1 MDLPPLGPLIGSG
14 KEAEVFAAGELAVKL
29 YRATAAAPKLASF
42 REASV
47 LALVEAHGLPAPS
60 VRGVGQVDGRWGIA
74 MTRAEGPPLAET
86 MRLRPGQA
94 PAGLERMARLHG
106 AIHRHPGTHLGSLK
120 DRLAANIRRASGT
133 LGQPLARR
141 LLDALAALPEGDRL
155 CHGDFHPWNIL
166 GPPGR
171 ELVVDWLDACAGDPA
186 ADACRS
192 YVLMRPVAPALA
204 AAYVDAYAAATG
216 EGRDRILA
224 WLPVVA
230 AARLVEGVPDEIKG
244 LMAMA
249 RSESPP

>member
-1 MDLPPLGPLIGSG
+1 MELPPLGPLIGSG
-14 KEAEVFAAGELAVKL
+14 KEAEVFAAGELVVKL
-29 YRATAAAPKLASF
+29 YWATAAAPKPAALH
-42 REASV
+42 EASV
-47 LALVEAHGLPAPS
+47 LALIEAHGLPVPS

-74 MTRAEGPPLAET
+74 MTRADGPPLAEV
-86 MRLRPGQA
+86 MLRAPGEA
-94 PAGLERMARLHG
+94 AAGLDRMVRLHRE
-106 AIHRHPGTHLGSLK
+106 IHGRPGTHLAGLK
-120 DRLAANIRRASGT
+120 PRLAENIGRAAGT
-133 LGQPLARR
+133 LGRPLARQ
-141 LLDALAALPEGDRL
+141 LLDALAALPDGDRL

-171 ELVVDWLDACAGDPA
+171 EVVIDWPNACAGDPA

-192 YVLMRPVAPALA
+192 YVLMHPAAPALA

-249 RSESPP
+249 TSESPL